1 MWGRTATREF
11 ETPAFLSIRCLIPF
25 LLIRLL
31 LLLPQAPL
39 PATGPRK
46 MGPAPCAAAIVISL
60 ARCPHCHLP
69 PDRPTQRLA
78 QGQGTG

>member
-1 MWGRTATREF
+1 MREF
-11 ETPAFLSIRCLIPF
+11 TTPAFLLVRCLIPF

-31 LLLPQAPL
+31 LLLPRAPL

-78 QGQGTG
+78 RGEGTG